1 MEKNQSLFNMKIV
14 PITAFN
20 KGKASK
26 IFNEL
31 SEDQNT
37 VVMKNNI
44 PIAIITKVPHSQEL

>member
-1 MEKNQSLFNMKIV
+1 MEKNQNLFNMKIV

-37 VVMKNNI
+37 VVMKNNV
-44 PIAIITKVPHSQEL
+44 PIAIITKVPHFQEL

>member
-1 MEKNQSLFNMKIV
+1 MNQDLFNAKIV
-14 PITAFN
+14 PVTAIN

-37 VVMKNNI
+37 IVMKNNV
-44 PIAIITKVPHSQEL
+44 PIAIIIKTPAPKEP